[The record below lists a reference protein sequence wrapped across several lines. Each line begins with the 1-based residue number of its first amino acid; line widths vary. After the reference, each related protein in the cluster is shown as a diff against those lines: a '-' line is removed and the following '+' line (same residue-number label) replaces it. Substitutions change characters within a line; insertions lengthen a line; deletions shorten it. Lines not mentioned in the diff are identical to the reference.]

1 MKNQEN
7 NLEEVIA
14 RENDESGAGIEEEI
28 RQDPEISQMAAGD
41 GFKERFYKDKE
52 KYDKRLLL
60 ESLTDEDREA
70 LRLGRELLE
79 KKTAKK
85 KKNIFVRVGV
95 AAAVLTLTLAIGITS
110 VGGPRRIIEVL
121 YQMIGSRE
129 VIKINSYREDK
140 GDILESDGFTEE
152 DAYLQIEEE
161 LGVNAVRVEKVS
173 EQMSFEG
180 LELDENL
187 QTARLYYDMDGDRI
201 NYIITSTY
209 ADSSLSMDFD
219 DKVIDTYEFP
229 LDKTTVTVKEYEIDE
244 RKQSKYVAIFEY
256 RHIYYSLIATLEKA
270 EFELLLEKLNFP

>member
-85 KKNIFVRVGV
+85 KKNVFVRVGV
-95 AAAVLTLTLAIGITS
+95 AAAVMTLTLAIGITS

-140 GDILESDGFTEE
+140 GDILISENFTEE
-152 DAYLQIEEE
+152 EAYQQIEDDLEIK
-161 LGVNAVRVEKVS
+161 AVKVEKVLN
-173 EQMSFEG
+173 QMEFEG
-180 LELDENL
+180 ADVDSDM
-187 QTARLYYDMDGDRI
+187 QTARIFYGVGGSRI
-201 NYIITSTY
+201 NFIITATY
-209 ADSSLSMDFD
+209 ADSALGLTAD
-219 DKVIDTYEFP
+219 DKFIGEYEYP
-229 LDKTTVTVKEYEIDE
+229 LDETIVEIREYQIEE
-244 RKQSKYVAIFEY
+244 KNQTKFVAIFEH
-256 RHIYYSLIATLEKA
+256 RHIYYSLIATLERSD
-270 EFELLLEKLNFP
+270 FELLLDNLNF